1 MVTTRWAGRRLVRFP
16 TRSKPVISAPRG
28 VRHVVIAGVGSRLVA
43 RRRERARIQ
52 DSSGGQSGRETGRLC
67 RTGGA
72 EWQRKTSLLRCAFRF
87 NTPHAA
93 TIQLDGEDIWKK
105 SAKWLALRAAV
116 VLQEFP
122 GDFGLTVL
130 DVVYMGR
137 TPHKT
142 LFSGDTPEDA
152 AIADAALE
160 KVGMSA
166 QRERNF
172 DTLSGGEKQ
181 RVLLAR
187 ALAQQPSLLI
197 LDEPTNHLD
206 LQHQIELLS
215 LLRRMGIP
223 TLATI
228 HDLNLAAAYCDRL
241 YVILNGEIVA
251 HGTPH
256 EVITEALLADVF
268 GVAAI
273 VDTHPVSLY
282 PRITLLA
289 HGESRG

>member
-1 MVTTRWAGRRLVRFP
+1 MSLLQVSEIDWSPGAEG
-16 TRSKPVISAPRG
+16 
-28 VRHVVIAGVGSRLVA
+28 
-43 RRRERARIQ
+43 ERAARILRAVTLAAKPGEFVGLVGPNGSGK
-52 DSSGGQSGRETGRLC
+52 SSV
-67 RTGGA
+67 
-72 EWQRKTSLLRCAFRF
+72 LRCAFRF
-87 NTPHAA
+87 NTPLAG
-93 TIQLDGEDIWKK
+93 TIQLDGDDIWKK
-105 SAKWLALRAAV
+105 PAKWLALRAAV

-122 GDFGLTVL
+122 EDFGLTVL

-137 TPHKT
+137 TPHKR
-142 LFSGDTPEDA
+142 LFGGDTPEDA
-152 AIADAALE
+152 AIVDAALE

-166 QRERNF
+166 MRERHF

-215 LLRRMGIP
+215 LLRRMGMT

-241 YVILNGEIVA
+241 YVIHHGEIVA
-251 HGTPH
+251 HGRPH
-256 EVITEALLADVF
+256 EVITESLLADVF

-273 VDTHPVSLY
+273 VDAHPVSGY
-282 PRITLLA
+282 PRITLLT
-289 HGESRG
+289 HGETTRA

>member
-1 MVTTRWAGRRLVRFP
+1 MKEACMSSLLV
-16 TRSKPVISAPRG
+16 SEIDWSPVANG
-28 VRHVVIAGVGSRLVA
+28 
-43 RRRERARIQ
+43 ERASRILRAV
-52 DSSGGQSGRETGRLC
+52 SLAAKPGEFVGLVGPNGSG
-67 RTGGA
+67 
-72 EWQRKTSLLRCAFRF
+72 KTSLLRCAFRF
-87 NTPHAA
+87 NTPLAG
-93 TIQLDGEDIWKK
+93 TIEIDGEDVWKK
-105 SAKWLALRAAV
+105 SAKWQSQRAAV

-122 GDFGLTVL
+122 EDFGLTVL

-142 LFSGDTPEDA
+142 LFSSDTPDDA
-152 AIADAALE
+152 GIVDAALE

-166 QRERNF
+166 YHERNF
-172 DTLSGGEKQ
+172 YTLSGGEKQ

-187 ALAQQPSLLI
+187 ALAQQPTLLI

-206 LQHQIELLS
+206 LQHQIELLA
-215 LLRRMGIP
+215 LVRRMGIT

-241 YVILNGEIVA
+241 YVIHHGEIVA

-256 EVITEALLADVF
+256 EVLTEQLLADVF

-273 VDTHPVSLY
+273 VDAHPVSRY
-282 PRITLLA
+282 PRITLLT
-289 HGESRG
+289 HGEHSRA

>member
-1 MVTTRWAGRRLVRFP
+1 MRQGEFVGLVGP
-16 TRSKPVISAPRG
+16 N
-28 VRHVVIAGVGSRLVA
+28 GS
-43 RRRERARIQ
+43 
-52 DSSGGQSGRETGRLC
+52 G
-67 RTGGA
+67 
-72 EWQRKTSLLRCAFRF
+72 KTSVLRCAFRS
-87 NTPHAA
+87 NTPLVG
-93 TIQLDGEDIWKK
+93 TIQLDGDDIWKK
-105 SAKWLALRAAV
+105 SVKWLALRVAV

-122 GDFGLTVL
+122 EDFGLTVL

-152 AIADAALE
+152 AIVDAALE
-160 KVGMSA
+160 KAGMST
-166 QRERNF
+166 QRDQNF
-172 DTLSGGEKQ
+172 CTLSGGEKQ

-187 ALAQQPSLLI
+187 ALAQQPTLLI

-215 LLRRMGIP
+215 LLRRMDIT

-241 YVILNGEIVA
+241 YVIHDGEIVA

-256 EVITEALLADVF
+256 EVITEPLLADVF

-273 VDTHPVSLY
+273 VDAHPVSGY
-282 PRITLLA
+282 PRITLLT
-289 HGESRG
+289 HGEATRA